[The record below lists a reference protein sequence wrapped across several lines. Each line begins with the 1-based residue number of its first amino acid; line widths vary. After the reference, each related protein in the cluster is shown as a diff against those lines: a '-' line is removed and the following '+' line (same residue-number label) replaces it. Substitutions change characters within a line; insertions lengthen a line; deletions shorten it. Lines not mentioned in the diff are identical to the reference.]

1 MSGAVAI
8 IVLAAI
14 QHAKRE
20 RERREREQQE
30 YEERKRREHEET
42 KVVTPRRSGMYCR
55 NCTKRIDGTMSMR
68 VENDHV
74 AFYHPECFPAD
85 PPSPVS
91 EETQKAI
98 AKSLIALAKLLGGF
112 SDEKLY

>member
-1 MSGAVAI
+1 MTGAAI
-8 IVLAAI
+8 IIIQAAI
-14 QHAKRE
+14 QRAKRE
-20 RERREREQQE
+20 REEYER
-30 YEERKRREHEET
+30 EERKRREHEET